1 MCRKVEGARSQWRK
15 TRRRRPR
22 RVSTAFINGIAD
34 ETRRKDCR
42 TVLKLMKDA
51 TGAPPRMWGPS
62 IVGFGDWRY
71 KYDSGREGDW
81 FLVGFS
87 PRKDSLTLYLMPGLQ
102 AHAARLRVL
111 GKHKTGGSCL
121 YIRQLAHVDQTV
133 LKQLIA
139 DGVKAARKFA
149 ATQSL

>member
-1 MCRKVEGARSQWRK
+1 MAENK
-15 TRRRRPR
+15 TQKTR

-34 ETRRKDCR
+34 ESRRKDCR
-42 TVLKLMKDA
+42 TVLRLMKAA
-51 TGAPPRMWGPS
+51 TRCSAQDVGDQHR
-62 IVGFGDWRY
+62 GFGDLRY

-81 FLVGFS
+81 FLIGFS

-121 YIRQLAHVDQTV
+121 HIRQLSQVDQTV
-133 LKQLIA
+133 LNQLIA

>member
-1 MCRKVEGARSQWRK
+1 MAENK
-15 TRRRRPR
+15 TQKTKAS
-22 RVSTAFINGIAD
+22 VAAFISGIAD

-42 TVLKLMKDA
+42 AVLRLMKEA

-71 KYDSGREGDW
+71 KSSSGREGDW
-81 FLVGFS
+81 FLIGFS
-87 PRKDSLTLYLMPGLQ
+87 PRKDSLTLYLMPGLK
-102 AHAARLRVL
+102 AHAARLRLL

-121 YIRQLAHVDQTV
+121 YIKQLSQVDQTV

-149 ATQSL
+149 ATQSV